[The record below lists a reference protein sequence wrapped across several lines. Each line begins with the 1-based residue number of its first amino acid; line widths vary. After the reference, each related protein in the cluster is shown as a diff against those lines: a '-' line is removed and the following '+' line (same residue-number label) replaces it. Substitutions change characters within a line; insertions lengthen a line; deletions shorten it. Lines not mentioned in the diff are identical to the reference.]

1 MFLPGSVPNF
11 AFAGVLPVPA
21 EPSKPRCLRFCSS
34 LTFRLD
40 FSSPG
45 GAGPDPA
52 LFPALAATPAVTLV
66 LREGTGV
73 GQAGSWPCP
82 PSLREPAGPVPNFV
96 ALSLVQPPGCPK
108 DAGSWCRSLGL
119 LGLLSTSFWG
129 ARIPFRVGCR
139 ARGMLGPPG
148 RGEGRGKNNPLGWL
162 RSLWLPAIYSPS
174 RGKRRQEPAWLRAAF
189 DPFTTDGGGAGT
201 FPCCGTLGKG
211 GIAVGSCSG
220 AGLSISRAGGGGKS
234 WCGGRASTLLL
245 LIQRL

>member
-174 RGKRRQEPAWLRAAF
+174 RGKRRQEPAWL
-189 DPFTTDGGGAGT
+189 
-201 FPCCGTLGKG
+201 
-211 GIAVGSCSG
+211 
-220 AGLSISRAGGGGKS
+220 
-234 WCGGRASTLLL
+234 
-245 LIQRL
+245 